1 MLNVYTGVWQ
11 AGEGEVGAAV
21 KVALEAGYRHIDGA
35 WKYDV
40 SATNAR
46 VGEYMLK
53 RVLTTPERGGGR
65 AGYQGERCGPR
76 GYLVDVQGE

>member
-1 MLNVYTGVWQ
+1 MILNIHDTGVWQ

-40 SATNAR
+40 SGAAADD
-46 VGEYMLK
+46 GKWLLK
-53 RVLTTPERGGGR
+53 RARWRGRTRLKSDRPSRKVVWLERISG
-65 AGYQGERCGPR
+65 
-76 GYLVDVQGE
+76 